1 MSEVGLLSSLY
12 AVPTVAT
19 VTMTSREAG
28 RGVGT
33 EDTIQR
39 YKKNPRYPSSY
50 EDNPFFQP
58 GILSFCFAAKECVIL
73 FQVVIDSLRYTRA

>member
-39 YKKNPRYPSSY
+39 YKKTRDIRPPMRTTLFFNLESSH
-50 EDNPFFQP
+50 
-58 GILSFCFAAKECVIL
+58 SA
-73 FQVVIDSLRYTRA
+73 LRPKNA